1 MPRLTAGSWWGLVF
15 AVVFAATIPGGA
27 DAQQLRFTNHR
38 ELAIPD
44 YATFK
49 LGPFYSTV
57 AFSQSVAYRYTRS
70 RGTGTDYL
78 VDNQRGVIVRDGH
91 ELPCV
96 SVLEMRNYLL
106 LTENTDLDASIR
118 LVYEYYPLATQE
130 NEFYV
135 DMGQEGIVGTLS
147 SEVYLSPYLRGTL
160 SDSIVY
166 RTDYVDTRG
175 IPDRYGGQRYEHLWN
190 AVGLDMDWLLAKD
203 KNVGLSLSR
212 ADNIPFGDTFL
223 DQESVTYGESLLYEQ
238 IVAPG
243 VAAGA
248 RANFRQVRYRDP
260 DETSLNLWD
269 YGIYLSLER
278 GARARLTK
286 RSSITF
292 GAGYGA
298 GRSWTS
304 TQTNGV
310 TSETLVGGVELTT
323 ELSERLTHV
332 LSYGRAMAPG
342 FLVGSLEIADRY
354 GYRID
359 WKGDRL
365 TLRLFSAFST
375 VKPAD
380 DLVEY
385 GEYWDWSS
393 GLSASLVVTRYV
405 VLEGS
410 SAYTMRDNRYD
421 AAGLDVD
428 SELVSDYRTWVNRL
442 GTTVNLT
449 SDLFFDTYAQNV
461 ERFSDDEDLAYERF
475 TFYAGLRYRH
485 EF

>member
-96 SVLEMRNYLL
+96 SALTFRNYLL
-106 LTENTDLDASIR
+106 LTENTDLDVSLR
-118 LVYEYYPLATQE
+118 FVYEYYPLETQQ

-135 DMGQEGIVGTLS
+135 DMGEEGVVGSLS
-147 SEVYLSPYLRGTL
+147 SEIVFSRYLKGTL
-160 SDSIVY
+160 WDNIVY

-175 IPDRYGGQRYEHLWN
+175 IPDRYGGQRYEYLRN
-190 AVGLDMDWLLAKD
+190 ALGLDLDWLLAKD
-203 KNVGLSLSR
+203 KNFGVTISR
-212 ADNIPFGDTFL
+212 ADNIPFTDTFL
-223 DQESVTYGESLLYEQ
+223 DQESVTYREALSYEQ
-238 IVAPG
+238 AVLPG
-243 VAAGA
+243 LVLGA
-248 RANFRQVRYRDP
+248 RAGFTQVRYRDP
-260 DETSLNLWD
+260 DETAVNLWD
-269 YGIYLSLER
+269 CSLLLNAGSGVGMR
-278 GARARLTK
+278 
-286 RSSITF
+286 ITRNSTITV
-292 GAGYGA
+292 GAGYSA
-298 GRSWTS
+298 GRSWS
-304 TQTNGV
+304 NTQTNGV
-310 TSETLVGGVELTT
+310 DTEGLVGFIELTT
-323 ELSERLTHV
+323 ELTTRLSHT
-332 LSYGRAMAPG
+332 LSYQRAMSPG
-342 FLVGSLEIADRY
+342 FLTGSLEFADRY
-354 GYRID
+354 GYRLD

-365 TLRLFSAFST
+365 SSELFSNF
-375 VKPAD
+375 VVYKP
-380 DLVEY
+380 VGVIEY

-393 GLSASLVVTRYV
+393 GIRAQYILTRYV
-405 VLEGS
+405 TLDGS
-410 SAYTMRDNRYD
+410 SVYSLRDNRFD
-421 AAGLDVD
+421 AAGLDID
-428 SELVSDYRTWVNRL
+428 AELVSDYSTWVNRL

-449 SDLFFDTYAQNV
+449 RELFFDTYVQNV
-461 ERFSDDEDLAYERF
+461 ERFSDNADLAYARF
-475 TFYAGLRYRH
+475 TFYAGLTYRH